1 MKFECK
7 FVERLMLD
15 KTINFRFVKTTD
27 VLFSSGEE
35 AGEESIGCVA
45 RVAENTEHPLEIVLT
60 TQGNY
65 KLYGKSGAMLK
76 FLEKKYYT
84 MNEIITWIKRI

>member
-45 RVAENTEHPLEIVLT
+45 RVAENTEHPL
-60 TQGNY
+60 
-65 KLYGKSGAMLK
+65 
-76 FLEKKYYT
+76 
-84 MNEIITWIKRI
+84 

>member
-27 VLFSSGEE
+27 VLFFFVLE

-45 RVAENTEHPLEIVLT
+45 RVAENTDHPLEIV
-60 TQGNY
+60 
-65 KLYGKSGAMLK
+65 
-76 FLEKKYYT
+76 
-84 MNEIITWIKRI
+84 